1 MHTLYC
7 RGKAGVAVAD
17 IAGERR
23 LAEKK
28 VKVKNES
35 FPIQIIFEYYDYLHT
50 EVYGHFQKIK
60 FY

>member
-1 MHTLYC
+1 MHTLNC

-17 IAGERR
+17 IAGEKR

-35 FPIQIIFEYYDYLHT
+35 FAIQIIFEYYDYLHT
-50 EVYGHFQKIK
+50 EV
-60 FY
+60 